1 MNTCPKC
8 GGQLKFCPLENDLTR
23 IEGEMICEACAIRLR
38 WEYQF
43 SFKALAII
51 ALTPIAVGYAFW
63 LLLGRPEGENLSIW
77 YWIGLIVLTAIALRA
92 TRLSMRRLVIEE
104 SPACRDS

>member
-51 ALTPIAVGYAFW
+51 ALTPIAVGYAF
-63 LLLGRPEGENLSIW
+63 LLGRPEGENLSIW